1 MHGIGENSVLLVK
14 SSNLNVPLLNGSLS
28 FLSMPKDLYNELSE
42 HFKIYMSPIPTKSG
56 VGEGSECLLVTSGKL
71 ERFFIDLSVMAYA

>member
-1 MHGIGENSVLLVK
+1 
-14 SSNLNVPLLNGSLS
+14 
-28 FLSMPKDLYNELSE
+28 MPKDLYNELSE